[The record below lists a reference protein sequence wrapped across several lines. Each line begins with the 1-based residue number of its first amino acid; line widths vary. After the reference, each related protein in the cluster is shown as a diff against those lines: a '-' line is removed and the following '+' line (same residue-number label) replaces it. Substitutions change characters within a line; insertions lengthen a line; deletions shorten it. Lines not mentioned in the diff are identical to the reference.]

1 MSQSSNVPAGT
12 QDSFLSRKPPNPSK
26 KALAMA
32 ALRFFVALSAALSLS
47 FVFHDEKVGGF
58 ACLACF
64 MALLS
69 DDKNSLS
76 SR

>member
-32 ALRFFVALSAALSLS
+32 ALRFFVALSAAFCIS
-47 FVFHDEKVGGF
+47 
-58 ACLACF
+58 
-64 MALLS
+64 
-69 DDKNSLS
+69 
-76 SR
+76 